1 MNAWITGFYLAG
13 YVVVLLGWICDNIF
27 MFLFGLFWIFDS
39 HMTINYKQLED
50 INNKLEEIYERQKWR
65 Y

>member
-1 MNAWITGFYLAG
+1 MNAWTIGFYFAG
-13 YVVVLLGWICDNIF
+13 YALLLFGCIFDNIF
-27 MFLFGLFWIFDS
+27 VFLFGLFWIFDS
-39 HMTINYKQLED
+39 HMTIHYKQLKD

>member
-1 MNAWITGFYLAG
+1 MIAWAVGFYFAG
-13 YVVVLLGWICDNIF
+13 YALVLLGWKFDNLF

-39 HMTINYKQLED
+39 NMSFHYKQLKD
-50 INNKLEEIYERQKWR
+50 INNKLEEIYERQRW

>member
-1 MNAWITGFYLAG
+1 MNTWTVVFYFVG
-13 YVVVLLGWICDNIF
+13 YVLVLLGWIFDNIF

-39 HMTINYKQLED
+39 HMVVHYKELQD
-50 INNKLEEIYERQKWR
+50 INNKLEEIYERQRW